1 MVYLLLAIILMAM
14 DQRGQYVLQARG
26 VISLALEPVFHLAE
40 WPSRAIRS
48 VRANAQSFR
57 SLLEENEQLDQAL
70 LRQSGAVQRLEA
82 LEQENSRLRAL
93 LQATAGRE
101 FEYRFS
107 EMLQVNLD
115 PYSHQVMIDRGSS
128 SGVFEGQAVIDGMGI
143 MGQVESVL
151 LHMSTVR
158 LISDPDHAL
167 PVQLNRTGLRTV
179 AFGTGSTHSLS
190 LPNVPLQADIRTG
203 DLLMTSGLGDRFPPG
218 FPVAMV
224 ETVVRQ
230 DGDTFA
236 HVTAR
241 PLAALDRGREVL
253 LILPG
258 NPPQT
263 DPPAA
268 GSGDSEVFDAVTPE
282 PEQ

>member
-1 MVYLLLAIILMAM
+1 MEEVPELM
-14 DQRGQYVLQARG
+14 G
-26 VISLALEPVFHLAE
+26 I
-40 WPSRAIRS
+40 
-48 VRANAQSFR
+48 VR
-57 SLLEENEQLDQAL
+57 
-70 LRQSGAVQRLEA
+70 
-82 LEQENSRLRAL
+82 
-93 LQATAGRE
+93 
-101 FEYRFS
+101 
-107 EMLQVNLD
+107 
-115 PYSHQVMIDRGSS
+115 
-128 SGVFEGQAVIDGMGI
+128 GVFEGQAVIDGMGI

-253 LILPG
+253 LVLPG
-258 NPPQT
+258 GGDDAEAGARDDRQSQPADGGPEGSPP
-263 DPPAA
+263 
-268 GSGDSEVFDAVTPE
+268 
-282 PEQ
+282 